1 MRKLKYE
8 NPAMFWELEGWLL
21 DTQHTA
27 EIGLAALEALGNA
40 DSHSRQLAVDR
51 LRKARLAQERDRKAH
66 VAKFA
71 AATFANDAK
80 RVQPPRAADK
90 EILPTVDAL
99 VEALAEK

>member
-1 MRKLKYE
+1 
-8 NPAMFWELEGWLL
+8 MFWEVEGWLL
-21 DTQHTA
+21 DAQHTA
-27 EIGLAALEALGNA
+27 EIGLAALDMLGNG
-40 DSHSRQLAVDR
+40 DSRSRELAADR

-80 RVQPPRAADK
+80 RVQPPRAADR

-99 VEALAEK
+99 LAALAAK